1 MTSTGAVARN
11 WAGNVTFGAARLHH
25 PETVDELRRVVAEGR
40 RVRVLGS
47 GHSFNLIADTD
58 GDLVR
63 VNALPRVF
71 EMDEDA
77 STVTVSA
84 GTLYGEVAA
93 ALHARGRALGNM
105 ASLPHIS
112 VYGSVATGTH
122 GSGSRQPGLADAV
135 TAVRIIGPGGEP
147 LELSRERDP
156 DRFPG
161 AVVNLGA
168 LGVVTEVTLRTEP
181 AFEVAQWVQVDVPLT
196 TVVEHFDEVFA
207 TARSVSVFTDWS
219 GAMGTVV
226 LKMSTDEPGG
236 GAHPGTDWMGG
247 RPADEPWHPVPGMP
261 AEHCTVQNGVP
272 GPWHERLP
280 HFRAEFTPSRG
291 DEVQSELFLPRNE
304 AAAAIAHLRELG
316 PRMAPV
322 LLVSEIRTI
331 AADTQW
337 LSPSGGRDTVAFH
350 FTWRKD
356 PGAVLPVIAEMEDR
370 LMPLGARAHWGKLS
384 SRRPSELGAAYD
396 RLPDFRR
403 LVTDHD
409 PDGVFRNAYLDDL
422 LAED

>member
-11 WAGNVTFGAARLHH
+11 WAGNVTFGAARLHR

-63 VNALPRVF
+63 VDALPRVF
-71 EMDEDA
+71 EPDEAA

-84 GTLYGEVAA
+84 GMLYGEVAA
-93 ALHARGRALGNM
+93 ALHERARALANM

-122 GSGSRQPGLADAV
+122 GSGDRQPGLADSV
-135 TAVRIIGPGGEP
+135 TAVRLIGPGGEP
-147 LELSRERDP
+147 VELSRERDP
-156 DRFPG
+156 ERFGG

-181 AFEVAQWVQVDVPLT
+181 TFEVAQWVQEDVPLD
-196 TVVEHFDEVFA
+196 TVVERFDEVFGV
-207 TARSVSVFTDWS
+207 ARSVSVFTDW
-219 GAMGTVV
+219 AGTTGTAV
-226 LKMSTDEPGG
+226 LKMRTDAPGG
-236 GAHPGTDWMGG
+236 GAHPGADWMGG
-247 RPADEPWHPVPGMP
+247 RPADKPWHPVPGMP

-280 HFRAEFTPSRG
+280 HFRPEFTPSRG
-291 DEVQSELFLPRNE
+291 DELQSEIFVPRTE
-304 AAAAIAHLRELG
+304 AVEAIARLRELG
-316 PRMAPV
+316 ERMAPV
-322 LLVSEIRTI
+322 LLISEIRTV
-331 AADTQW
+331 AADAQW
-337 LSPSGGRDTVAFH
+337 LSPTGGRDSVAFH

-356 PGAVLPVIAEMEDR
+356 PEAVVPVIAEMEQR
-370 LMPLGARAHWGKLS
+370 LLPLDARVHWGKVSGLI
-384 SRRPSELGAAYD
+384 PAAIGARYE

-403 LVTDHD
+403 LVADHD
-409 PDGVFRNAYLDDL
+409 PDGVFRNTYLDDL
-422 LAED
+422 LAEG